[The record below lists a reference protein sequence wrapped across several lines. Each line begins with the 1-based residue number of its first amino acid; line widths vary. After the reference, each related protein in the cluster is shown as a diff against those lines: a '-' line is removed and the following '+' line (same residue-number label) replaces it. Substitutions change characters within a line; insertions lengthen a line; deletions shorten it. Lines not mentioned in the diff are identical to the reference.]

1 MLAKLALPALQAKP
15 VNQAKTVLPEL
26 VALPVMEVPQAVLA
40 NKEALVLPESP
51 AKMVPLAAANTAH
64 QLVWLQVIKRRR
76 SISQAMFQIRHQLGR
91 LFNNDRN
98 HQFVQYF
105 GLFFTASHILIPFG
119 FCNVFILINFYSSTA
134 GYNK

>member
-1 MLAKLALPALQAKP
+1 MLAKLALQALQAKP
-15 VNQAKTVLPEL
+15 VNQAKMVLPEL

-40 NKEALVLPESP
+40 NKEAPVLPESP

-64 QLVWLQVIKRRR
+64 QLVWLQVIKRLPSR
-76 SISQAMFQIRHQLGR
+76 AMFQIRHQLGR

-105 GLFFTASHILIPFG
+105 GLFTTASHILIPFR
-119 FCNVFILINFYSSTA
+119 FVMFLSS
-134 GYNK
+134 